1 METLRQLVQTE
12 SRLHTVT
19 EVALVACLFGGLVLV
34 RTVRS
39 RRREKRLIAKL
50 QNQRERS
57 LQQAEQR
64 VMKYKQAH
72 PVTNSA
78 FILNLSLSELTN
90 QLQEGSLSPE
100 EVFYAYMDKTLDV
113 QQKLNC
119 CTEII
124 LDSFEQLKAIDSGK
138 KGLLYGVPVS
148 LKENIFLKNSASS
161 CGVVRFVHQ
170 PADDDC
176 VLVKVLKKQGA
187 IPFVRTNVPQSLLN
201 YDCSN
206 QFYGQTLNPCNLQK
220 TPGGSSGGE
229 ASLIAGGGSVIGLG
243 SDIGGSVRIPASFCG
258 ICGLKPTSGRLSSR
272 GLKSI
277 YRGQKAVL
285 SSIGPLGKDVDSL
298 ALFMR
303 AILCDDMYSLDPTV
317 PPLPFKEEVYRS
329 RKPLRIGYFEQI
341 EETPASPSM
350 IRAVQEVKA
359 LLEQAGHTLVPYN
372 PVKVEMNELAIK
384 GAISDGG
391 GTYVQQ
397 LKGSRI
403 DPTLRAQFLI
413 YRIPNW
419 LKKIIAFIIKPLTFY
434 LLFRSVAGLW
444 KLHASIEDCVK
455 DTIAEWQRLNID
467 VVLCPIIGPAFNFNY
482 CGKLTCMA
490 SFSMIYNVLNFC
502 AGVVP
507 VSIVT
512 AQDEKN
518 LCHLASGSLF
528 ERILNKAAKGGEG
541 LPVAVQCVALPWQD
555 ELCLRFMKEVE
566 ELVKKQ
572 RINER

>member
-1 METLRQLVQTE
+1 PMETLRQLVQTE

-64 VMKYKQAH
+64 VMKYKQH

-148 LKENIFLKNSASS
+148 LKENIFLKVHASS

-359 LLEQAGHTLVPYN
+359 LLEQAGHTLVPYS

-419 LKKIIAFIIKPLTFY
+419 LKKIIAFIIKPLVNFNCISLIGKKKQQTFY

-444 KLHASIEDCVK
+444 KLHASIE

-518 LCHLASGSLF
+518 LCHLA
-528 ERILNKAAKGGEG
+528 AKGGEG